1 LSFRLQS
8 PIIHAPEISVFG
20 SLREGRLLV
29 ATEVTSVQRIVLLV
43 ILFNFAEPIGP
54 SFRGLKK
61 TVLKFCTKEK
71 KNTNRA

>member
-1 LSFRLQS
+1 MSFRLQS

-43 ILFNFAEPIGP
+43 ILFNFAEPIGS

-61 TVLKFCTKEK
+61 QS
-71 KNTNRA
+71 